1 MKKYVVLAVATCLA
15 IVAVIG
21 CGAMVKKPPVEVS
34 AVELQPRTVEQT
46 VTCSGKV
53 EAADNQNVVLEIP
66 CVAGQVYVEPGQRV
80 EKGDVLFSVDV
91 EATKAVMIQAG
102 GLGVSQIPDSAI
114 LTEVIAP
121 VSGILSALNVAE
133 GEIAPAQKPCAV
145 IAGGDA
151 LQVAV
156 TIREQDL
163 QKIALGQRVT
173 IKGAGFREESYTGI
187 LTQISASARQQYV
200 GSAAETVVDAVVAFD
215 TGCIDDSLRVGLNA
229 KALVT
234 VAETPEALVVP
245 YECVLQD
252 EEGVEYVYICQEDGD
267 KTRAVRRNILS
278 GEEWSAGFHVVSGL
292 RPGDRVVSDPQA
304 VSGDGAV
311 VSIRGGD
318 GA

>member
-15 IVAVIG
+15 MAAVIG
-21 CGAMVKKPPVEVS
+21 CGAMAKKPPVEVS

-66 CVAGQVYVEPGQRV
+66 CVAGQVYVKPGQRV

-91 EATKAVMIQAG
+91 EATKAVILQAG
-102 GLGVSQIPDSAI
+102 GMGVSQIPDSAI
-114 LTEVIAP
+114 LTEVTAP
-121 VSGILSALNVAE
+121 VSGILSTLNVAE
-133 GEIAPAQKPCAV
+133 GEIAVAQEPCAV
-145 IAGGDA
+145 IANGEA

-156 TIREQDL
+156 AIREQDL
-163 QKIALGQRVT
+163 QKIALGQRVA
-173 IKGAGFREESYTGI
+173 IKGAGFREEIYTGI

-200 GSAAETVVDAVVAFD
+200 GSVTETVVDAVVTFD
-215 TGCIDDSLRVGLNA
+215 TGCVDDSLRVGLNA
-229 KALVT
+229 KAMVT
-234 VAETPEALVVP
+234 VSETPEALVVP

-252 EEGVEYVYICQEDGD
+252 EEGVEYVYVCEKDGD
-267 KTRAVRRNILS
+267 KTRAVRRNLLS

-292 RPGDRVVSDPQA
+292 QAGDRVVSDPRA
-304 VSGDGAV
+304 VPGDGTV